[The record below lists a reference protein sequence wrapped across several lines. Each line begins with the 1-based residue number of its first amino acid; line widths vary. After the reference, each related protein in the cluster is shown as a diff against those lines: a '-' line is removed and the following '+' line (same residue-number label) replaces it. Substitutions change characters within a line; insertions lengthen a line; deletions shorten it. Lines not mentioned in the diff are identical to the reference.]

1 MNVQSLFIDYDGT
14 IVDSVGLWVKAV
26 NETLADT
33 HSSPLTKHDLSSKD
47 LWEILHERLG
57 KDLWQ
62 INRHASHIW
71 QKFAQKSAHGWRLFD
86 GADSTLRQLRGNGFK
101 LVLVSKRAGD
111 AAKRTRAELK
121 RYGIDHLFNH
131 IYLNIQ
137 HEAYGRKLREI
148 LSVLNFEPWQVAV
161 ISDWVADLRVAK
173 EIGFRTIGV
182 LSGVSIRKEFAEAK
196 VEVVIKSLNVVP
208 QIVL

>member
-1 MNVQSLFIDYDGT
+1 MLF
-14 IVDSVGLWVKAV
+14 
-26 NETLADT
+26 
-33 HSSPLTKHDLSSKD
+33 
-47 LWEILHERLG
+47 R
-57 KDLWQ
+57 
-62 INRHASHIW
+62 
-71 QKFAQKSAHGWRLFD
+71 
-86 GADSTLRQLRGNGFK
+86 STLRQLRGNGFK